1 MGEVLQHPQG
11 RTSRKASKRKGQG
24 KKLTTAHDIYQ
35 LLVGE
40 IGIPR
45 REFLYDLRFW
55 EVRRIIRGYRNRDR
69 LKHQLIAECTYAAMF
84 AMRDPKGKTV
94 EDMFP
99 MLFEEEDYELPDI
112 SDEEVS
118 DLQAD
123 IAAYNAANSKP

>member
-1 MGEVLQHPQG
+1 M
-11 RTSRKASKRKGQG
+11 
-24 KKLTTAHDIYQ
+24 
-35 LLVGE
+35 GE

-55 EVRRIIRGYRNRDR
+55 EVRRIIRGYRRRDR

-94 EDMFP
+94 EDLFP
-99 MLFEEEDYELPDI
+99 MLFEEEDYDMPDI

-123 IAAYNAANSKP
+123 IVAYNAAKSKP